1 MKKNWELGLASLFML
16 VLLLNLVYA
25 QKLDIKVKNN
35 YIPGEEVNF
44 RIVLYN
50 ENNQIVEGKIDY
62 FVQNYYADI
71 VKEGVTKS
79 GDEISF
85 LLDKN
90 AVQGPW
96 KITAL
101 YEDIE
106 VNRLFNVGELSKAE
120 ISLDGDTLVV
130 SNVGNVPYEKKI
142 LIYIGN
148 SDQTAS
154 VYLDVGQTKRI
165 KLTAPDGDYDVRVIE
180 GNDENTLEFKGVS
193 LTGNVVS
200 LESVTGGSFW
210 QKYPLVFLFLIV
222 LVFVFVVVL
231 GLRLYKKHS
240 K

>member
-1 MKKNWELGLASLFML
+1 M
-16 VLLLNLVYA
+16 
-25 QKLDIKVKNN
+25 
-35 YIPGEEVNF
+35 
-44 RIVLYN
+44 
-50 ENNQIVEGKIDY
+50 
-62 FVQNYYADI
+62 
-71 VKEGVTKS
+71 
-79 GDEISF
+79 
-85 LLDKN
+85 
-90 AVQGPW
+90 
-96 KITAL
+96 
-101 YEDIE
+101 
-106 VNRLFNVGELSKAE
+106 
-120 ISLDGDTLVV
+120 
-130 SNVGNVPYEKKI
+130 
-142 LIYIGN
+142 IYIGN